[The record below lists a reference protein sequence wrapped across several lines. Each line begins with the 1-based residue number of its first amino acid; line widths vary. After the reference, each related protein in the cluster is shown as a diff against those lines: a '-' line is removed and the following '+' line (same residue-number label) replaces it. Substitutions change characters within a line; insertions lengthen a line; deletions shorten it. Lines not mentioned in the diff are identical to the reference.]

1 MPKNRQGDL
10 NRVANTKPK
19 RNANQT
25 YHHVR
30 VQNGKKELH
39 LLLTDHEVQRARH
52 RAEQNPEDLLKAGWL
67 RDLLD

>member
-1 MPKNRQGDL
+1 MPKNRLGDL
-10 NRVANTKPK
+10 TRVKNTKP
-19 RNANQT
+19 RLNANKT

-30 VQNGKKELH
+30 IQKGKKELH
-39 LLLTDHEVQRARH
+39 LLFTDHEVRRASY